1 MPSSVKTRLLFFAFA
16 YTVQNNRLYGQSVM
30 ETNEWVAR
38 CSARLHAQWP
48 RLQREQRDEV
58 ARDLWNDERWQRT
71 EPEVAVVEWLSQGI
85 PVPAGS
91 EL

>member
-1 MPSSVKTRLLFFAFA
+1 MLIQRTRLFTSLCF
-16 YTVQNNRLYGQSVM
+16 YLYCTKQQQYGEAAM

-58 ARDLWNDERWQRT
+58 ARDLWNDQRWQQS

-85 PVPAGS
+85 PVKVNES
-91 EL
+91 Q